1 MNSTYFVDLL
11 QTIREEESAIL
22 YNNLPEISDAEKQQ
36 AIIYLRKTYHEEC
49 IGYPRGYPPFDE
61 KAALWGAQILYIS
74 CQLVLFRKQNLED
87 IQVLLNDFSSP
98 KTPSTILSADL
109 MLRFLPSV
117 IEILQSLTPE
127 DPLIELLTQL
137 LEKWHYS
144 GIAFPLNSENLS
156 FETELQDP
164 CLRQLYLDRV
174 VEKSRLDLIENPIL
188 NPLLRANYGIHYQY
202 FTR

>member
-36 AIIYLRKTYHEEC
+36 AIIYLRKTYHEES

>member
-1 MNSTYFVDLL
+1 MKSTYFVDLL

-22 YNNLPEISDAEKQQ
+22 YNNLPKISDAEKQQ
-36 AIIYLRKTYHEEC
+36 AIVYLKKIYQEEC
-49 IGYPRGYPPFDE
+49 ICYPHGYPPFDE

-87 IQVLLNDFSSP
+87 IQALLNDFSNP

-117 IEILQSLTPE
+117 IEILQSLSPE
-127 DPLIELLTQL
+127 DPLIELLTLL
-137 LEKWHYS
+137 LEEWHYS

-156 FETELQDP
+156 FEIELQDP

-174 VEKSRLDLIENPIL
+174 IENSRTDLMQNSIL
-188 NPLLRANYGIHYQY
+188 SPFLRANYGIHYQY